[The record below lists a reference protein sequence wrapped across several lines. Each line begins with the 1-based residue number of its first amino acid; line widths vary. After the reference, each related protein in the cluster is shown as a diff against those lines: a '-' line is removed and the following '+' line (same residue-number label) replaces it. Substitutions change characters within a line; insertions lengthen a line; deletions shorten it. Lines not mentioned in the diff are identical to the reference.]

1 MRKISIVLIAL
12 LLIASVGYAAPV
24 GSDTLSFYGSIG
36 LGTVSFGVAESAVN
50 QSGTRV
56 DLLSNDMKP
65 DSTTPVEIGTWSYS
79 AQNQVATTYTLTY
92 TFGTLSATISG
103 EVYSIAY
110 EIKEEGGAAYLATGG
125 STTFSVAAGAPTA
138 SKKIYARL
146 TEAGRAAALAAAA
159 GSTYVDSI
167 SVALTTP

>member
-12 LLIASVGYAAPV
+12 LLVASVGYAAAV

-36 LGTVSFGVAESAVN
+36 LGTVSFGVTESTSN
-50 QSGTRV
+50 QPGTRV

-65 DSTTPVEIGTWSYS
+65 DSTTPVEIGSWSYS
-79 AQNQVATTYTLTY
+79 GQNQVATTYTLTY
-92 TFGTLSATISG
+92 TFGTLDATISG
-103 EVYSIAY
+103 TTYSIAY
-110 EIKEEGGAAYLATGG
+110 ELKEEGGTDYLASGDT
-125 STTFSVAAGAPTA
+125 TTFSVAAGAPTDG
-138 SKKIYARL
+138 KKIYARL
-146 TEAGRAAALAAAA
+146 TSAGRTAALAAAA